1 MNTIGEIIK
10 DFRTA
15 NSLSLREFSKL
26 CDLSHSYIDRLEKGY
41 DPRSGK
47 KVDLTIDTI
56 GKIASCINMDLY
68 DLLIAI
74 GAIKNVSP
82 KDNKS
87 KLTLRQDLINL
98 MLRRNI
104 IKDKENINLK
114 HIEFI
119 EYAISL
125 YEENL

>member
-74 GAIKNVSP
+74 GAIKNFSL

-125 YEENL
+125 YKENL